1 MMQLGFVTAIIPE
14 ADLEQVFATAAA
26 YDYDCVEVACWPAK
40 GPGQSYGGTSHIDVA
55 KLDTRYVAEIKQL
68 MHKYEVQISALAYY
82 PNPLSTNEEEAKVAT
97 DHICQVIAAAAE
109 LGIGQM
115 NTFIGRDPA
124 KSVDENWP
132 RMLDTWGPLIEFA
145 EQYQVKVGIENCPM
159 LFNDQQW
166 PGGLNLATTPAIWRR
181 LFQDLSSSALGLN
194 YDPSHLVWQQIDY
207 LQPLKEFASR
217 LFHVH
222 AKDTRVDWHALKD
235 AGIYAMPT
243 HFHADKLPGLGDV
256 DWGSFVAMLGNVS
269 YRGPVCVEVED
280 AAYEGSLDDRYLAL
294 KQSSHYLRNF
304 IPRRYS
310 TIPTRK

>member
-1 MMQLGFVTAIIPE
+1 MQLGFVSAILPE
-14 ADLEQVFATAAA
+14 ADLEQVFVTAAA
-26 YDYDCVEVACWPAK
+26 YDYDCVEVACWPFS
-40 GPGQSYGGTSHIDVA
+40 GPDQKFGGTAHIDVA
-55 KLDTRYVAEIKQL
+55 NLNATYREEIKHL
-68 MHKYEVQISALAYY
+68 IHKYEVQISALAYY
-82 PNPLSTNEEEAKVAT
+82 PNPLSPNPEEAKVASE
-97 DHICQVIAAAAE
+97 HIRQVIVAAAV

-124 KSVDENWP
+124 QTVDANWP
-132 RMLDTWGPLIEFA
+132 RMLDTWGPLVEYA
-145 EQYQVKVGIENCPM
+145 AQHEVKIGIENCPM

-181 LFQDLSSSALGLN
+181 LFQDLPSPNLGLN

-207 LQPLKEFASR
+207 LYPMREFASR

-235 AGIYAMPT
+235 AGIFALPP

-256 DWGSFVAMLGNVS
+256 DWGSFIATLGNVG

-280 AAYEGSLDDRYLAL
+280 ATYEGSLDDRYLAL
-294 KQSSHYLRNF
+294 KHSSHYLRNF
-304 IPRRYS
+304 IPRRYPKNPS
-310 TIPTRK
+310 RK